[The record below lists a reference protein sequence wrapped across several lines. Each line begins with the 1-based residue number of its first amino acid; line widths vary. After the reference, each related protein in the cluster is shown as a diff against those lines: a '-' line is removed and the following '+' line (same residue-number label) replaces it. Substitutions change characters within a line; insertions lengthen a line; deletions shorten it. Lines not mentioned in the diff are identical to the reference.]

1 MAPAPPWPNVSG
13 PGRTNLL
20 CLAVELGYSVD
31 GEASS
36 MEEGPGA
43 EGEGTGRDDV
53 ERDGRREG
61 EGSGAAEE
69 RGERMGRKYQT
80 KSNKRR

>member
-1 MAPAPPWPNVSG
+1 MALAPPWPKVSRLD
-13 PGRTNLL
+13 RTNLL
-20 CLAVELGYSVD
+20 YLAAELRYSVA

-53 ERDGRREG
+53 DRDGRREG
-61 EGSGAAEE
+61 EGSGE
-69 RGERMGRKYQT
+69 RGKRMGRGCRM
-80 KSNKRR
+80 KSNKWR